1 MIFGREPAFVAGF
14 IAAALALLTGFG
26 LDLSTEQVVLINAA
40 VTALLGVY
48 VAYVTQQ
55 TLLGVVVAATNAILA
70 LAIGFGANLGEE
82 QTTAIVALVPFVLG
96 MWQRTQATPLGGGEG
111 NFILSN

>member
-1 MIFGREPAFVAGF
+1 MIFGREPAFIAGF

-48 VAYVTQQ
+48 VAYVTHQ
-55 TLLGVVVAATNAILA
+55 TLLGVTVAATNAILA
-70 LAIGFGANLGEE
+70 LAIGFGANLSEE
-82 QTTAIVALVPFVLG
+82 QTVAVVALVPFILG
-96 MWQRTQATPLGGGEG
+96 MWQRTQATPLLKGEG